1 MTTAMAAELN
11 VPAEDIANTQAPA
24 TELVVEFVAEVTNSG
39 TADLELSDISDAIV
53 EDLADVSGTF
63 KGVSEPEMEAIIDT
77 TAVREPEDDED
88 DKDTDPVGTG
98 TIVAGVVG
106 GVVVLAVA
114 GFFVVKRGAGSGRNG
129 YKSGEQSF

>member
-77 TAVREPEDDED
+77 TAVREPEDDEGL
-88 DKDTDPVGTG
+88 P
-98 TIVAGVVG
+98 
-106 GVVVLAVA
+106 
-114 GFFVVKRGAGSGRNG
+114 
-129 YKSGEQSF
+129 

>member
-24 TELVVEFVAEVTNSG
+24 MELVVEFVAEVTNSG

-77 TAVREPEDDED
+77 TAVRGPEDDE

-98 TIVAGVVG
+98 TIVGGVVG

-114 GFFVVKRGAGSGRNG
+114 GFFVVKRGAGSGRTG
-129 YKSGEQSF
+129 YKSGEQFAF

>member
-1 MTTAMAAELN
+1 
-11 VPAEDIANTQAPA
+11 
-24 TELVVEFVAEVTNSG
+24 
-39 TADLELSDISDAIV
+39 
-53 EDLADVSGTF
+53 
-63 KGVSEPEMEAIIDT
+63 MEAIIDT